1 MLISIGILPVT
12 MAPTPAPT
20 VLVAEPPTLNPSSAA
35 TIEPHTFSQ
44 LQDAISQA
52 ADTGVKLVVRL
63 NADIA
68 MLSQLVIESEVSLYS
83 RTNTVL
89 SGGGSDRLFYVGS
102 TGRLSIENITIRNG
116 FSGGDDESG
125 NYGDGVASGYGY
137 GDESGDRTGNGG
149 AVFNDEGGMVS
160 LNRCTLT
167 ANSALGDGGGIAN
180 YGTMTM
186 IDCTFS
192 ANSAGDDAGAVFNE
206 GSLSLTDCTLT
217 ANFADD
223 DSGAIETR
231 GDAGFNRCI
240 LTANSAGDYAG
251 GIHNYGPMKMTDC
264 TLTANS
270 AGKDAGA
277 IYNEEATMNLD
288 NCTLTA
294 NVAADDGGAIGTWGG
309 AVNMNRCTI
318 TANVAVND
326 DAGGIFVEGGA
337 GTYAVMTL
345 NDCTLTENSA
355 FDNAGAIEIWGGAV
369 IMNHCTIA
377 NNSASDTGGG
387 FHNYGTLTLNHCTLT
402 ANSARD
408 GGAIDNEYYIA
419 GDDDVTIEAIATLN
433 HCALTSNNANARGG
447 AVLNVA
453 GTLDLNDCTLTENTA
468 NRGGAVGSWGGDVI
482 LNRCE
487 LAANAVNGSDE
498 GLGGHAMSNQANL
511 HFFYCT
517 FLGDYD
523 DDACVVQSDGVAAT
537 LSFYYYSLFEN
548 GAVCAADEV
557 LVYNLNGSVPVST
570 AMTCESADIVESC
583 AYDCS
588 DGTEGVSGLFCR

>member
-1 MLISIGILPVT
+1 MLISIGIIPVT

-20 VLVAEPPTLNPSSAA
+20 VSVAEPPTLNPSSAA

-63 NADIA
+63 DADIA
-68 MLSQLVIESEVSLYS
+68 TLSQLVIESEVSLYS

-125 NYGDGVASGYGY
+125 NYGDGDASGYGY

-167 ANSALGDGGGIAN
+167 ANNATGDGGAIAN

-186 IDCTFS
+186 IDCTLS
-192 ANSAGDDAGAVFNE
+192 ANSAGVDAGAVFNE
-206 GSLSLTDCTLT
+206 GSLNVTDCTLT
-217 ANFADD
+217 ENFAD
-223 DSGAIETR
+223 
-231 GDAGFNRCI
+231 
-240 LTANSAGDYAG
+240 
-251 GIHNYGPMKMTDC
+251 
-264 TLTANS
+264 
-270 AGKDAGA
+270 
-277 IYNEEATMNLD
+277 
-288 NCTLTA
+288 
-294 NVAADDGGAIGTWGG
+294 DDGGAIGTWGG

-318 TANVAVND
+318 TANVAGD
-326 DAGGIFVEGGA
+326 CSGGIANEGGA
-337 GTYAVMTL
+337 DYAVMTL
-345 NDCTLTENSA
+345 HDCTLTGNSA
-355 FDNAGAIEIWGGAV
+355 ADDAGAIEIWGGAV

-377 NNSASDTGGG
+377 NNSASDLGGG
-387 FHNYGTLTLNHCTLT
+387 LNNYGTLTLNHCTLT
-402 ANSARD
+402 ANSAQD
-408 GGAIDNEYYIA
+408 GGAIHIEYYMA
-419 GDDDVTIEAIATLN
+419 DDDDVTIEAIATLN
-433 HCALTSNNANARGG
+433 HCALTSNVASVRGG
-447 AVLNVA
+447 AVLNLA

-468 NRGGAVGSWGGDVI
+468 NRAGAVGSWGGDVI

-487 LAANAVNGSDE
+487 LAANVAL
-498 GLGGHAMSNQANL
+498 LGGHTMSEQSKL
-511 HFFYCT
+511 EFFDCT

-523 DDACVVQSDGVAAT
+523 DDACVVQSQGVAAT
-537 LSFYYYSLFEN
+537 LSFYYHSLFES

-557 LVYNLNGSVPVST
+557 IVYNLNGSVPVST
-570 AMTCESADIVESC
+570 AMTCESADIEKYC

-588 DGTEGVSGLFCR
+588 DGAEGVSGLFCR